1 MDLIV
6 STDRGL
12 YCAAG
17 DFHIDPWRP
26 VARAII
32 THAHSDHA
40 RFGSEVYV
48 CHRDTAPILRKRLG
62 DVKIETAAYGE
73 ILTRNGVEIS
83 LHPAGHVLG
92 SAQVRVASKGE
103 TWVASGDYKL
113 ESDGVSP
120 AFEPLRCHVFIT
132 ESTFGLPIYRWRPQ
146 AETFAAI
153 DAWRRENIAAGRA
166 SLLFAYALGKAQRV
180 LAHVDAALGPIVC
193 HGAVEAINALYRDA
207 GIVLPPTRLAT
218 EIENK
223 RDFARALI
231 LAPPSAAASP
241 WAKRF
246 GDYSDALASGWM
258 QVRGNRRRRG
268 LDRGFALSDH
278 ADWPGLI
285 AAIEASGRGA
295 RSGHAWLHGAV
306 DAIFARK
313 RSRRALA
320 QDRLWRRRGRGRGGA
335 SGGRERGGG
344 AVKAFAALYRKLNS
358 ATSTRAKQTAMV
370 AFFAAAKADPSQWA
384 SAAWAVYFLSGGKP
398 RQTAPS
404 RLLWRLAVEGSSYP
418 DWLCGE
424 CYGAVGDL
432 AEMLSLVL
440 PEGARGEEISLD
452 TWMRE
457 RLLPLPSLDEEERY
471 ARLKQWVGNLATDER
486 LAFFKL
492 ITGELRV
499 GVSRLQVVKALA
511 EVAGVDEGRMAQR
524 LIGYSQARR
533 IPDGRRFRGADRRS
547 WPCGGAS
554 ARRGQALS
562 VLSCAIVESP
572 AGRDASRARGA
583 VGLDRGV
590 EVRRHP
596 RPAFEARRGMAAY
609 GRAARS

>member
-17 DFHIDPWRP
+17 EFHIDPWRP
-26 VARAII
+26 VERAII

-40 RFGSEVYV
+40 RFGSDIYV

-62 DVKIETAAYGE
+62 DVAIETAAYGE

-92 SAQVRVASKGE
+92 SAQVRVALNGE

-113 ESDGVSP
+113 ESDGVSAP
-120 AFEPLRCHVFIT
+120 FEPLRCHAFIT

-146 AETFAAI
+146 AETSRRSTPGGARTSPRAA
-153 DAWRRENIAAGRA
+153 RA
-166 SLLFAYALGKAQRV
+166 SSSPMRSARRSACLRMSMPR
-180 LAHVDAALGPIVC
+180 LGPIVC
-193 HGAVEAINALYRDA
+193 HGAVEAINTLYREA

-218 EIENK
+218 QIENK
-223 RDFARALI
+223 KDFARALI

-241 WAKRF
+241 WLKRF

-285 AAIEASGRGA
+285 AAIEATGA
-295 RSGHAWLHGAV
+295 ERVLVTHGYTEPLTRYLHEKGL
-306 DAIFARK
+306 DA
-313 RSRRALA
+313 RALQTA
-320 QDRLWRRRGRGRGGA
+320 YGDDEDGAEAPAEGEGGA
-335 SGGRERGGG
+335 GGERG
-344 AVKAFAALYRKLNS
+344 VKAFAALYRRLDS
-358 ATSTRAKQTAMV
+358 ATSTRAKQAAMV
-370 AFFAAAKADPSQWA
+370 AFFAAARDDPTRWA
-384 SAAWAVYFLSGGKP
+384 SAAWTVYFLSGGKP
-398 RQTAPS
+398 RQTAPT
-404 RLLWRLAVEGSSYP
+404 RLLWRLAVEGSGYP

-432 AEMLSLVL
+432 AEMLSLLL
-440 PEGARGEEISLD
+440 PEGARGEEVSLD
-452 TWMRE
+452 IWMRE

-471 ARLKQWVGNLATDER
+471 ARAQAMGRGPRDGRAAR
-486 LAFFKL
+486 L
-492 ITGELRV
+492 
-499 GVSRLQVVKALA
+499 LQAHH
-511 EVAGVDEGRMAQR
+511 GG
-524 LIGYSQARR
+524 IARR
-533 IPDGRRFRGADRRS
+533 RVAAAGGQGAGRGRGRRRRAHGAEADRLCSGAADPDSGGFRGADRRS
-547 WPCGGAS
+547 WPRGGAR

-562 VLSCAIVESP
+562 VLSGAIVEP
-572 AGRDASRARGA
+572 AAG
-583 VGLDRGV
+583 
-590 EVRRHP
+590 
-596 RPAFEARRGMAAY
+596 
-609 GRAARS
+609 